1 MCVCCVIARAHGET
15 GKGLTEQKEE
25 LQCHSLWYIMYV
37 QYVCVSQ
44 PNGIHMCRLYDSID
58 PFVFCYKALNPL
70 TPCTFPTRLLL
81 LQKEYKSLSYR

>member
-37 QYVCVSQ
+37 QYVCV
-44 PNGIHMCRLYDSID
+44 
-58 PFVFCYKALNPL
+58 
-70 TPCTFPTRLLL
+70 
-81 LQKEYKSLSYR
+81 